1 MSETGKFE
9 RLPKIK
15 KEIDTVE
22 KHLPHEVKKHGLNP
36 NAPKIKRKANMRYKV
51 RCGLCLKYWT
61 MCALK

>member
-36 NAPKIKRKANMRYKV
+36 NAPKIKRKANV
-51 RCGLCLKYWT
+51 R
-61 MCALK
+61 